1 MVSRLRPIMA
11 VLLLVLA
18 LPCRSE
24 CGKLVLSA
32 DPDYQ
37 PLHWY
42 DGERLRGA
50 SIDLATHILDDL
62 KIPYEVRYLG
72 PWKRVLAVAA
82 SGGIDMVA
90 TLKMLPERE
99 AYLSYVRTPAFP
111 NPVAVFINRQH
122 SFVYHHWGD
131 LVDKRGGVALG
142 NRFSAEF
149 DKFAEGNLH
158 LEEAGNADTNFRKL
172 AAGRIDYVI
181 TGLLT
186 GETWLARHRQSE
198 HFVAVRPFITEDKN
212 YFAFVKGNPCGQY
225 AEAFEARLK
234 ELVKAD
240 VNLHILNMHLMQLD
254 IKLDSATLSRR

>member
-1 MVSRLRPIMA
+1 MASRLR
-11 VLLLVLA
+11 LLVGALFLVLA

-24 CGKLVLSA
+24 CAKLVLSA

-90 TLKMLPERE
+90 TLKLLPERE
-99 AYLSYVRTPAFP
+99 RYLNYVRTPAFP
-111 NPVAVFINRQH
+111 NPVAIFIDRQH
-122 SFVYHHWGD
+122 TFIYHHWGD
-131 LVDKRGGVALG
+131 LIDKRGGVALG

-149 DKFAEGNLH
+149 DKFAEDNLH
-158 LEEAGNADTNFRKL
+158 LQEAGTVDTNFKKL
-172 AAGRIDYVI
+172 AMGRIDYVI
-181 TGLLT
+181 TGLLI
-186 GETWLARHRQSE
+186 GETWLARHALSDR
-198 HFVAVRPFITEDKN
+198 FVALRPFVTEDKN
-212 YFAFVKGNPCGQY
+212 YFAFVKGSPCAQY

-234 ELVKAD
+234 ELVKSD
-240 VNLHILNMHLMQLD
+240 FNLHILNMQLMRLD